1 MLAHYLLLSL
11 KVLRRRPFFTFISIV
26 GISLTLLVLMVTT
39 ALMDHSWAPMPPES
53 RQSRMLSSES
63 AMAFGS
69 RPDGGISA
77 FCCRAGKRLYERYAR
92 NLPGVAYLSIFKDT
106 RQVDSY
112 LDGRKISSQLRRVDG
127 EYWKIL
133 DFTFLEGRP
142 FTVDEVARAEPLAV
156 LNRTT
161 RERFFAGAAAAVGR
175 TIEADGERLR
185 IVGVVED
192 VSFLRAIPFA
202 EIWAPHTTR
211 ESGTD
216 PTMLMGDFQAM
227 LLAAPGADLDEIRR
241 EFNARLARIP
251 QSALPYPALTTL
263 VAPFETK
270 FNAFA
275 RQASVADRTDP
286 EPQGWLV
293 AGVAGAIAL
302 VFLLLPIINLVNINL
317 SRIMERS
324 SEIGVRKA
332 FGASSRSLVGQFVV
346 ENVVLTLVGA
356 LLGLVLSAGVL
367 SVLNRSGIIPY
378 AELALNIRIFL
389 YGMLIASVFG
399 VLSGVYPAWRMS
411 RLHPADALRGGRR

>member
-1 MLAHYLLLSL
+1 MLKHYLLLSL

-39 ALMDHSWAPMPPES
+39 ALMDHSWAPMAPES
-53 RQSRMLSSES
+53 RQSRILLSET

-77 FCCRAGKRLYERYAR
+77 WCCRAGLGLYEKYAR
-92 NLPGVAYLSIFKDT
+92 TLPGIEYLSVFKDT

-112 LDGRKISSQLRRVDG
+112 VDGRKIRSQLRRVDG

-133 DFTFLEGRP
+133 DFTFVEGRP
-142 FTVDEVARAEPLAV
+142 FTADDVARAEPLAV

-161 RERFFAGAAAAVGR
+161 RDRFFGAAAAVGR

-185 IVGVVED
+185 VVGVVED
-192 VSFLRAIPFA
+192 VSFLRSIPFA
-202 EIWAPHTTR
+202 EIWAPYTTAKVREDHTA
-211 ESGTD
+211 
-216 PTMLMGDFQAM
+216 LMGDFQAM
-227 LLAAPGADLDEIRR
+227 VLAAPDAELNEIRS

-251 QSALPYPALTTL
+251 QADFPYPFLTTL
-263 VAPFETK
+263 IAPFETK
-270 FNAFA
+270 FNSFA
-275 RQASVADRTDP
+275 RHAPVSDKTDP

-293 AGVAGAIAL
+293 IAAGGALAL

-332 FGASSRSLVGQFVV
+332 FGASSRSLVGQFIV
-346 ENVVLTLVGA
+346 ENVVLTLAGA
-356 LLGLVLSAGVL
+356 LLGLVLSAAVL
-367 SVLNRSGIIPY
+367 AALNRSGVIPY

-389 YGMLIASVFG
+389 YGLLIAGAFG

-411 RLHPADALRGGRR
+411 RLHPAEALRGGRR